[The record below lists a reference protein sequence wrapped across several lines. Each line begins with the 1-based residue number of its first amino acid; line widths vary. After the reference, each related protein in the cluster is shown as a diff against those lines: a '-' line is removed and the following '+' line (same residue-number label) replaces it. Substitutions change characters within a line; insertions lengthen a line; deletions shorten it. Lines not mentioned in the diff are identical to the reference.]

1 LLRLAWR
8 ESRTTRR
15 RLLLSMSSV
24 ALGVAALVAIDSF
37 AANVVASVRESS
49 RAILGG
55 DLALTARAPLSGTA
69 LTLVDSLVGAGAD
82 TAQVTTFVSMASA
95 RGGGRTRLAQ
105 VRAVTA
111 HYPLT
116 GVVATDPSAIWP
128 GLQTAPRA
136 IVDRSLLATL
146 DARVGDTLT
155 IGAAAF
161 TIAGTIRSV
170 PGDASIAA
178 SIGPRVFIAAKYV
191 PGTQLLVFGSRAEY
205 RTLVALPRGARAPG
219 RAWLVRTRPAL
230 EAQRVRIQTAAD
242 AEVNLTDS
250 IQRLTDFVGV
260 VGLAALLLGGI
271 GVASGI
277 TAFVTQKI
285 DAVAI
290 LRCLGAAG
298 PQVVAIYVSQAAA
311 MGVVGAA
318 VGAMIGVAIQ
328 YVLPSVARDLLPID
342 VTIQLVPRA
351 IALGLVLGLWVAALC
366 ALRPLL
372 ALRRV
377 SPLQALRRD
386 TDADVLS
393 QGRRDPAPLVTLAA
407 LVATIVAAAIS
418 RSGGWRQGLATS
430 LGIALALAAL
440 WLGAGALSALAR
452 QAVSARWPYAVRQGI
467 ANLHRPSNQT
477 RTVIIALGFGAFV
490 VSTLYLVQSSLLS
503 QFSATVAGSRANLLF
518 FDVQED
524 EAQPLDT
531 LIQRGGGEIV
541 ERAPIVTMR
550 IADVNGIS
558 AADIATSRRR
568 ADSIA
573 SPGRKRRDGAD
584 GRPDRGSARGGW
596 AVRHEYRSTY
606 RDTLVSSERIV
617 AGRWSGPR
625 AAGDTIAHVSLEDGV
640 AKELGVAV
648 GDRVTWDVQGV
659 RVASRVTSLRHVDW
673 ARFEPNFFAVF
684 QGSVLDS
691 APKQYIVLAHADSAA
706 SVAQVERAVVDRYPN
721 ISSVDLSVIREAVN
735 GVLKK
740 VSLAIRFLAAF
751 SLVMGLPVLFS
762 AVAAGRRARVREG
775 VLLKILGASRSQV
788 ERIML
793 AEYATLGVLGSA
805 AGVVLSVAAAWA
817 LVHFAFDAS
826 FTPSAAPALAVA
838 GITAALTILIGV
850 LGSRDVFAET
860 PMAALRDT

>member
-1 LLRLAWR
+1 M
-8 ESRTTRR
+8 RR

-69 LTLVDSLVGAGAD
+69 ATLVDSLVRSGAD

-95 RGGGRTRLAQ
+95 RRGSGTRLTQ

-111 HYPLT
+111 RYPLA
-116 GVVATDPSAIWP
+116 GVVATDPASVWRT
-128 GLQTAPRA
+128 LQTAPRA

-155 IGAAAF
+155 IGASAF

-205 RTLVALPRGARAPG
+205 RTLVALPHGARAPD
-219 RAWLVRTRPAL
+219 RAWLVRTRPEL
-230 EAQRVRIQTAAD
+230 EAQGVRIQTAAD
-242 AEVNLTDS
+242 AEVNLTNS
-250 IQRLTDFVGV
+250 VQRLTDFVGI

-271 GVASGI
+271 GVASGV
-277 TAFVTQKI
+277 TAFVTRKI

-290 LRCLGAAG
+290 LRCVGATGA
-298 PQVVAIYVSQAAA
+298 QVLAIYISQAAA
-311 MGVVGAA
+311 MGLIGAA
-318 VGAMIGVAIQ
+318 VGAMLGVVIQ
-328 YVLPSVARDLLPID
+328 YVLPTVARDLLPVD

-351 IALGLVLGLWVAALC
+351 VGLGLALGLWVAVLC

-372 ALRRV
+372 ALRHV

-386 TDADVLS
+386 TDAAALDR
-393 QGRRDPAPLVTLAA
+393 GRREPGALVALGA
-407 LVATIVAAAIS
+407 LVATIVAAAVS
-418 RSGGWRQGLATS
+418 RSGAWRQGLATS
-430 LGIALALAAL
+430 VGIALVLAAL
-440 WLGAGALSALAR
+440 WLGAAALSAAAR
-452 QAVSARWPYAVRQGI
+452 RIVGARWPYTARQGI
-467 ANLHRPSNQT
+467 ANLYRPANQT
-477 RTVIIALGFGAFV
+477 RAVIIALGFGAFL

-503 QFSATVAGSRANLLF
+503 QFSATIAGSRANLLF

-524 EAQPLDT
+524 EAAPLDT
-531 LIQRGGGEIV
+531 LIRTGGGETI
-541 ERAPIVTMR
+541 ERAPMVTMR
-550 IADVNGIS
+550 IADINGIS
-558 AADIATSRRR
+558 AAALAASRRVADVGTSGASSRNRGGDAGRSGR
-568 ADSIA
+568 ASTR
-573 SPGRKRRDGAD
+573 S
-584 GRPDRGSARGGW
+584 GW

-606 RDTLVSSERIV
+606 RDTLVSSEHVV
-617 AGRWSGPR
+617 AGRWFSAP
-625 AAGDTIAHVSLEDGV
+625 AGSDTIARVSLEDGV
-640 AKELGVAV
+640 AKELGVGV

-659 RVASRVTSLRHVDW
+659 RVPSRVTSLRHVDW

-684 QGSVLDS
+684 QSGTLEA
-691 APKQYIVLAHADSAA
+691 APKQYIILAHADSAA
-706 SVAQVERAVVDRYPN
+706 SLAQLERGVIDRYPN

-735 GVLKK
+735 GVLRK

-788 ERIML
+788 GRIML
-793 AEYATLGVLGSA
+793 AEYATLGILGSA
-805 AGVVLSVAAAWA
+805 AGVILSAAAAWA
-817 LVHFAFDAS
+817 LVHFVFDSS
-826 FTPSAAPALAVA
+826 FTLSIAPALTVA
-838 GITAALTILIGV
+838 GITAALTALIGL

-860 PMAALRDT
+860 PIAALRDA